1 MQHVTGTNYCSHNK
15 AFFTKS
21 VISHEENC
29 SFNKSPRSVCLQSH
43 EYFLGEIVQRRRR
56 MDYSL
61 VQNLS
66 EFFDCLLTMKSFPLQ
81 ITFFIPMSST
91 CNFQLKVSGEIGF

>member
-1 MQHVTGTNYCSHNK
+1 MTSEHVLKCGPI
-15 AFFTKS
+15 FTVS
-21 VISHEENC
+21 AEA
-29 SFNKSPRSVCLQSH
+29 R

-81 ITFFIPMSST
+81 ITFFIPMTST